1 MAQKEKQNKNGNKK
15 AESKKTH
22 RHCEYVQQLR
32 FLKIP
37 LEEIE
42 NTIADYRTIKQWA
55 YIIHDKDVYTKEDEA
70 KNPANKAG
78 TQKEPH
84 IHLYLHFGQSSATLE
99 DVARWF
105 KDDVQWV
112 STIKRKK
119 KDVLAYLTHKNS
131 AEKYQYSMEDVHSNF
146 DVEQEI
152 QNEIE
157 NEEKTDID
165 TILRR
170 IADGTI
176 REYNRFEYIDDVVLA
191 KNSNLIKNAFKNR
204 SEKIM
209 RDPNRNIKVIFI
221 YGNTGSGKTTYAKM
235 LAEKIGNGS
244 YYVSSSANDSM
255 QDYAGQE
262 TAILDDLRDNAFEF
276 PDLLK
281 MLDNYTATSI
291 RSRFYNKTFLGSTII
306 ITTTVPILDWYKFSK
321 EDKAQLRRRISNYLI
336 VDNKEICFYTFNP
349 DNDYMPEFRYKIKNP
364 VADLIAQRTK
374 EIQKH
379 DDILELCLEVL
390 DGVDD
395 NAKDDYINEIN
406 RLRN

>member
-32 FLKIP
+32 FLKTP

-55 YIIHDKDVYTKEDEA
+55 YIIHDKDVYTNEDEA
-70 KNPANKAG
+70 KNPSNKAG

-131 AEKYQYSMEDVHSNF
+131 PEKYQYSMEDVHSNF

-255 QDYAGQE
+255 QDCAGQE

-306 ITTTVPILDWYKFSK
+306 ITTTVPILDWYKFSN